1 MPPIE
6 INADCV
12 FDELPF
18 LRRVDHPK
26 SCKTPTAPTFLDAP
40 KFAKI
45 LHKFDT
51 FIFDCDGVLWLGSDR
66 IEGSPAFIDLLLANG
81 KQVLC
86 MTNNATVSRATYGK
100 KLAKLGYSLGAKDL
114 VNPSAVIADLLHRKG
129 LHKSGKRVFVIGE
142 QGVRDELDELGV
154 PHFGHDLNDAQ
165 KPTTNAFLLNL
176 DLEEKA
182 ENVGAVVVGYQFNF
196 NYLSLMKA
204 SNYLQ
209 NEDVDFIGTNPD
221 DRCPAPDKNLIVPD
235 AGPILAACSSASG
248 REPLIVG
255 KPNTP
260 AFDYICR
267 RWSIDPTR
275 TLMVGDR
282 TDTDIKFGREHGLS
296 TLLVLSGCH
305 QMEDVV
311 ENQMSGQN
319 DKVPHFYAT
328 NLGSLVPSN

>member
-26 SCKTPTAPTFLDAP
+26 SLKTPTAPTFLDAP

-100 KLAKLGYSLGAKDL
+100 KLAKLGYNLGAKDL

-182 ENVGAVVVGYQFNF
+182 ENVGA
-196 NYLSLMKA
+196 
-204 SNYLQ
+204 
-209 NEDVDFIGTNPD
+209 
-221 DRCPAPDKNLIVPD
+221 NLIVPD

-267 RWSIDPTR
+267 RWSIDPKR